1 MCVGGRRGG
10 GGEVV
15 SCTNRCAGSSILFTI
30 DHFLEQNTRLV
41 CSCRELID
49 PIYAPILPHV
59 IVMLLLY
66 NYACLWSCF
75 IQSFLQEL
83 DK

>member
-1 MCVGGRRGG
+1 MKLKVMSSEHVGGVVCVLGVGEEG

-30 DHFLEQNTRLV
+30 DHFLEQNTRLE
-41 CSCRELID
+41 CSCREMID
-49 PIYAPILPHV
+49 PIYAPILAHV

-66 NYACLWSCF
+66 N
-75 IQSFLQEL
+75 
-83 DK
+83 